1 MAFLPTTSKLA
12 NSNTIVN
19 TPQESWWLIS
29 TVTTEDWFITT
40 IWWPT
45 SWPWSRTQITLAYN
59 SEFKS
64 ITMTQFDGIKEK
76 SKIHLY
82 SQKSILELK
91 RFLNEMTVL
100 DLENLWKWKLV
111 YSNASI
117 SDTDMSEYIKN
128 WYNSDPIKCKDL
140 LTQLIGWGDMIQ
152 GRDIW
157 TLVDRKIQVEMFR
170 KIVTDD
176 KDIFKDL
183 ATKYKKIQHEKL
195 IEEFLKDN
203 SWILGLSLDSVQ
215 YNNIDD
221 SLNDL
226 KKIQEQIPW
235 RPEHNFDILTETS
248 VVNLVELKLPTE
260 QLFNIWEDGHG
271 NPKWNPKF
279 FEHVTQ
285 IQNYKR
291 VLEQVWDSWIV
302 PQWKKIIFPNTWLII
317 GRKSDMND
325 QQLKV
330 FDMYRKNIVE
340 PKIYTYDELLERAEK
355 IINILPKKVIEA
367 AVLIEDIPF

>member
-1 MAFLPTTSKLA
+1 
-12 NSNTIVN
+12 
-19 TPQESWWLIS
+19 
-29 TVTTEDWFITT
+29 
-40 IWWPT
+40 
-45 SWPWSRTQITLAYN
+45 
-59 SEFKS
+59 
-64 ITMTQFDGIKEK
+64 
-76 SKIHLY
+76 
-82 SQKSILELK
+82 
-91 RFLNEMTVL
+91 MTVL